1 MGTAKPIKLYRNMR
15 IRTIILLVLNLG
27 NGGMGWLSISILDPS
42 RKIPYVKRTSISW
55 VTVKSTASPR
65 ASWIPLGRL
74 SSTIPAKGVVPEH
87 GPSTWLVDLL
97 PKKWIS
103 AEKTSQPRDIT
114 WWCWS
119 LFSFPFWSQLAM
131 SRLHPAAVTG
141 KEERHASEAH
151 VAPTEA
157 RGAAGGCV
165 DLWVCVQVIHT
176 WACEN
181 NHGFSEKPMKS
192 QKKTSRH
199 HQKKCFWRCLL
210 PHLELKRG
218 SLKHLLPPLLVS
230 IFPTLDVHHNLL
242 SSRSFKGKMGEGM
255 RRIPVDQSW
264 WSPQVN
270 TLRSGSHGRLWPG
283 WLND

>member
-1 MGTAKPIKLYRNMR
+1 M
-15 IRTIILLVLNLG
+15 
-27 NGGMGWLSISILDPS
+27 
-42 RKIPYVKRTSISW
+42 
-55 VTVKSTASPR
+55 
-65 ASWIPLGRL
+65 
-74 SSTIPAKGVVPEH
+74 
-87 GPSTWLVDLL
+87 
-97 PKKWIS
+97 
-103 AEKTSQPRDIT
+103 
-114 WWCWS
+114 
-119 LFSFPFWSQLAM
+119 
-131 SRLHPAAVTG
+131 TG

-181 NHGFSEKPMKS
+181 NHGFSGKPMKS

-264 WSPQVN
+264 
-270 TLRSGSHGRLWPG
+270 
-283 WLND
+283 

>member
-1 MGTAKPIKLYRNMR
+1 MSYSQINCFNACVMNPIGSP
-15 IRTIILLVLNLG
+15 IIDHPSQISYPKNGSLLLKKHHSQG
-27 NGGMGWLSISILDPS
+27 ISPGDVGL
-42 RKIPYVKRTSISW
+42 
-55 VTVKSTASPR
+55 
-65 ASWIPLGRL
+65 
-74 SSTIPAKGVVPEH
+74 
-87 GPSTWLVDLL
+87 
-97 PKKWIS
+97 
-103 AEKTSQPRDIT
+103 
-114 WWCWS
+114 

-131 SRLHPAAVTG
+131 SRLHSAAVTG

-181 NHGFSEKPMKS
+181 NHGFSGKPMKS

-242 SSRSFKGKMGEGM
+242 SSRSFKCKMGEGM
-255 RRIPVDQSW
+255 RRIPVGQSW
-264 WSPQVN
+264 WYPQVN